1 VKRAVILWCLLLVSS
16 QAQATDLES
25 LIKAVTEGGIAKGQ
39 VQVDLVFP
47 PNKNPS
53 KIMNRLPNLGVLPP
67 LVRQNFEVFS
77 SSPDTV
83 LGREVTRL
91 ELHPKIFGAGQWVVW
106 IDKNWNTP
114 LAFEQ
119 HNFEGKLLRRAAYTS
134 LEATPPQ
141 PRKKPEVQN
150 PKIKLNRLLS
160 KVLPSFVPPSGFEAV
175 SLKRGMRGQLETLEI
190 NFSDGLN
197 TFPMII
203 TSKNTKGEGIQTRRL
218 GEVWIWMV
226 GSFPKGTLEK
236 SLSSLTET
244 PDVGN
249 LGTLADSPDAN
260 K

>member
-1 VKRAVILWCLLLVSS
+1 MKRVIVLCLLLASS
-16 QAQATDLES
+16 QALATDLEG
-25 LIKAVTEGGIAKGQ
+25 LIKAVTEGGIAQGQ

-53 KIMNRLPNLGVLPP
+53 KIMNRLPNLGILPQ
-67 LVRQNFEVFS
+67 LVRQNFEVS
-77 SSPDTV
+77 SNTSDTF
-83 LGREVTRL
+83 LGREVSKL
-91 ELHPKIFGAGQWVVW
+91 ELHPKNVAAGQWIFW
-106 IDKNWNTP
+106 IDKIWNTP

-119 HNFEGKLLRRAAYTS
+119 HNFEGKLLRRAAYIS

-141 PRKKPEVQN
+141 LRKKPELQN
-150 PKIKLNRLLS
+150 PKIKLNRVLG
-160 KVLPSFVPPSGFEAV
+160 KVLPNFTPPSGFEAV
-175 SLKRGMRGQLETLEI
+175 SLKRGMRGKLETLEL

-226 GSFPKGTLEK
+226 GSFAKGTLEK

-244 PDVGN
+244 PDVNN